1 MKENNETIVI
11 SEETIKNKIYFIR
24 GQKVMF
30 DFDLSEIYGYDTKRF
45 NEQVKRNIEKFPKD
59 FMFQLVKEEFDDL
72 VRLQFATTRKSVIES
87 EDLARS
93 QIATARIWTIGNT
106 GGRTTLPYA
115 FTEQGIYML
124 MTVLRGELATK
135 QSLALIRLFKQ
146 MKDYIAE
153 ERNLAGYNGIVQLT
167 KDVEKNKKD
176 IINIKQDLKI
186 VMDNFI
192 DPNSYKHF
200 LIFNGERIEA
210 DLAYQSI
217 YGLAKKSIIII
228 DDYIDIKTLKLLKV
242 VKNEIAVLIISDN
255 KAKNSLSEEF
265 INDFIID
272 TKINLTIE
280 ASNGKVHDRYIFI
293 DIGTSN
299 EATYHCG
306 TSSKDAGNKI
316 TTIVKL
322 EDHMAYE
329 KVIDYIKNN

>member
-1 MKENNETIVI
+1 
-11 SEETIKNKIYFIR
+11 
-24 GQKVMF
+24 
-30 DFDLSEIYGYDTKRF
+30 
-45 NEQVKRNIEKFPKD
+45 
-59 FMFQLVKEEFDDL
+59 
-72 VRLQFATTRKSVIES
+72 
-87 EDLARS
+87 
-93 QIATARIWTIGNT
+93 
-106 GGRTTLPYA
+106 
-115 FTEQGIYML
+115 
-124 MTVLRGELATK
+124 
-135 QSLALIRLFKQ
+135 
-146 MKDYIAE
+146 
-153 ERNLAGYNGIVQLT
+153 
-167 KDVEKNKKD
+167 
-176 IINIKQDLKI
+176 
-186 VMDNFI
+186 MDNFI

-242 VKNEIAVLIISDN
+242 VKNEIDILIISDN

-265 INDFIID
+265 INDFIKD
-272 TKINLTIE
+272 TKINLAVE

-293 DIGTSN
+293 DMGTSN

>member
-11 SEETIKNKIYFIR
+11 SEETIKNKIYLIR

-30 DFDLSEIYGYDTKRF
+30 DFDLAEIYGYSTKAF
-45 NEQVKRNIEKFPKD
+45 NQQVKNNIEKFPKD

-72 VRLQFATTRKSVIES
+72 VKSQFATTRKSMIES
-87 EDLARS
+87 EDLVRS
-93 QIATARIWTIGNT
+93 KILTPELWASGK
-106 GGRTTLPYA
+106 GGRSYLPYV

-146 MKDYIAE
+146 MKDYIVE
-153 ERNLAGYNGIVQLT
+153 ERNLAGYNGIIQLT

-176 IINIKQDLKI
+176 IIDIKQDLKI

-192 DPNSYKHF
+192 DPNTYKHF

-228 DDYIDIKTLKLLKV
+228 DDYIDMKTLKLLKV
-242 VKNEIAVLIISDN
+242 VKNEIDILIISDN
-255 KAKNSLSEEF
+255 KAKNSLSKEF
-265 INDFIID
+265 INDFIKD
-272 TKINLTIE
+272 TKINLAIE

-293 DIGTSN
+293 DMGTSN

>member
-1 MKENNETIVI
+1 
-11 SEETIKNKIYFIR
+11 
-24 GQKVMF
+24 MF
-30 DFDLSEIYGYDTKRF
+30 DFDLALIYGYSTKAF
-45 NEQVKRNIEKFPKD
+45 NQQVKNNIEKFPKD
-59 FMFQLVKEEFDDL
+59 FMFQLAKEEFDDL
-72 VRLQFATTRKSVIES
+72 VRSKKLTARKGVIES

-93 QIATARIWTIGNT
+93 QFATARIWTIGNT
-106 GGRTTLPYA
+106 GGRTTLPYV

-176 IINIKQDLKI
+176 IIDIKQDLKI

-242 VKNEIAVLIISDN
+242 VKNEIDILIISDN

-265 INDFIID
+265 INDFIKD
-272 TKINLTIE
+272 TKINLAVE

-293 DIGTSN
+293 DMGTSN

>member
-1 MKENNETIVI
+1 MKDNNETIVI
-11 SEETIKNKIYFIR
+11 SEETIKNKIFFIR

-30 DFDLSEIYGYDTKRF
+30 DFDLAEIYGYSTKAF
-45 NEQVKRNIEKFPKD
+45 NQQVKNNIEKFPKD

-72 VRLQFATTRKSVIES
+72 VKSQFATTRKSVIES
-87 EDLARS
+87 EDLVRS
-93 QIATARIWTIGNT
+93 KILTPELWASGK
-106 GGRTTLPYA
+106 GGRSYLPYV

-146 MKDYIAE
+146 MKDYIIE

-176 IINIKQDLKI
+176 IIDIKQDLKI

-272 TKINLTIE
+272 TKINLAIE

-293 DIGTSN
+293 DMGTSN
-299 EATYHCG
+299 EVTYHCG
-306 TSSKDAGNKI
+306 TSRCR
-316 TTIVKL
+316 
-322 EDHMAYE
+322 
-329 KVIDYIKNN
+329 

>member
-1 MKENNETIVI
+1 MKNSNETIVI

-30 DFDLSEIYGYDTKRF
+30 DFDLAEIYGYETKRF
-45 NEQVKRNIEKFPKD
+45 NEQVKNNIEKFPKD
-59 FMFQLVKEEFDDL
+59 FMFQLSKEEKINL
-72 VRLQFATTRKSVIES
+72 TMSKESTRNSKESSWSKKSTLNKS
-87 EDLARS
+87 
-93 QIATARIWTIGNT
+93 GNLRGFNT
-106 GGRTTLPYA
+106 KYLPYA

-146 MKDYIAE
+146 MKDYIIG

-176 IINIKQDLKI
+176 IIDIKRDLKI

-192 DPNSYKHF
+192 DPNTYKHF

-210 DLAYQSI
+210 DFAYQSI

-242 VKNEIAVLIISDN
+242 VNNEIDVLIISDN
-255 KAKNSLSEEF
+255 KAKNSLSKEF
-265 INDFIID
+265 INDFIKD
-272 TKINLTIE
+272 TKINLAIE

-293 DIGTSN
+293 DMGTSN